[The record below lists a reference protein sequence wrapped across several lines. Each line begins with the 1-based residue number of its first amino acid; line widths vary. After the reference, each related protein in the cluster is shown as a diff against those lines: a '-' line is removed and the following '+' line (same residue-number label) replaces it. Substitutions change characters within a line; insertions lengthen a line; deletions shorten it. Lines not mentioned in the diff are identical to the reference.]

1 MSLGRFVVLGA
12 GESGVGTAILAKS
25 VGYDVFVSDYGV
37 IADHYK
43 SMLIENEIAFE
54 ENQHTES
61 AILNAVEIMKS
72 PGIPEKAPII
82 KSIRAKNISIV
93 SELEFAF
100 RYQKG
105 KIIGIT
111 GSNGKTTTTNLVY
124 HLFKNDGLSVG
135 MAGNIG
141 VSFAYM
147 VAKEPKDIYILEI
160 SSFQLDDIDKFKCD
174 VAILLNISPDHLDR
188 YDYDMKKY
196 VSSKF
201 RITRN
206 QTQDDIL
213 IYCKDDEETSLFMN
227 QNAQNINAQLIPFSI
242 QEKLEY
248 GGFVDQNKI
257 IINTS
262 EPTFSMLTQEI
273 TIKGKHNQY
282 NSLAAGIAAKSF
294 DIKNEKIRDAFVTF
308 KSIAHRMETVLN
320 IQGVEYINDSKA
332 TNVNSTW
339 YALESMDKNVVW
351 IVGGVDKGNDYEVLK
366 ALVRLKVKAIVCLG
380 IDNIKIHNEFGSLVD
395 VMISVDNMKDAV
407 RSASKLA
414 AKGEVVLLSPCC
426 ASFDLFKNYEDRGDQ
441 FKQCVREL

>member
-1 MSLGRFVVLGA
+1 MDKGLFVILGA
-12 GESGVGTAILAKS
+12 GESGVGTAILAQS
-25 VGYDVFVSDYGV
+25 VGYDVFVSDFGT
-37 IADHYK
+37 ISESYK
-43 SMLIENEIAFE
+43 SMLESHQIEFE
-54 ENQHTES
+54 EKQHSES
-61 AILNAVEIMKS
+61 KILSAVEIMKS
-72 PGIPEKAPII
+72 PGIPEKAPIV
-82 KSIRAKNISIV
+82 KAIREKNIPIV

-124 HLFKNDGLSVG
+124 HIFKNEGLSVG
-135 MAGNIG
+135 MAGNVG

-147 VAKEPKDIYILEI
+147 VAKDPKDIYVLEI

-174 VAILLNISPDHLDR
+174 VAILLNITPDHLDR
-188 YDYDMKKY
+188 YNYDIKNY

-206 QTQDDIL
+206 QTEDDIL
-213 IYCKDDEETSLFMN
+213 IYCKDDEETSAFMKEN
-227 QNAQNINAQLIPFSI
+227 LQNINAHLIPFSI
-242 QEKLEY
+242 QEKLDY
-248 GGFVDQNKI
+248 GGYLDQDKI
-257 IINTS
+257 IIQTT

-273 TIKGKHNQY
+273 TIKGKHNHY

-320 IQGVEYINDSKA
+320 IHGVEYINDSKA

-351 IVGGVDKGNDYEVLK
+351 IVGGVDKGNDYESIK
-366 ALVRLKVKAIVCLG
+366 NLVKQKVKAIVCLG
-380 IDNIKIHNEFGSLVD
+380 VDNMKLHNEFGSIVD

-407 RSASKLA
+407 RSSSKLA
-414 AKGEVVLLSPCC
+414 AKGDAVLLSPCC
-426 ASFDLFKNYEDRGDQ
+426 ASFDLFQNYEDRGDQ